1 MPGIDASAVIA
12 MLLRLDQG
20 DLIVDRVFT
29 GSETLHAPH
38 LVDVE
43 VSQVV
48 RRYWRAGDITA
59 ARGDEAIRDLADLP
73 IERHS
78 HEPLLKRIWQLR
90 HNATAYDAAYVA
102 LAEGL
107 DAVLVTLDK
116 GLAGIPGVRI
126 SVEVFQG

>member
-1 MPGIDASAVIA
+1 MIVIDASAVIA
-12 MLLRLDQG
+12 MLLRLKQADR
-20 DLIVDRVFT
+20 IMDRVFAE
-29 GSETLHAPH
+29 GETLHAPH

-59 ARGDEAIRDLADLP
+59 NRGEEALRDLAELP
-73 IERHS
+73 IMRHA
-78 HEPLLKRIWQLR
+78 HEPLLGRIWQLR

-107 DAVLVTLDK
+107 GAVLVTLDTSL
-116 GLAGIPGVRI
+116 GRIPGVRTP
-126 SVEVFQG
+126 VEVF